1 MCRYSEDLL
10 DRIWAK
16 AQKVDNYDPT
26 LYRKDAC
33 GAWIMRDKYGDRT
46 SAFGWE
52 VDHVYPESRLKKAG
66 VSMDLIDSENNL
78 RPLNWSNNDS
88 KGADYPSYQA
98 KMKSEGNR
106 NVEGEFEF
114 TVNEQVR
121 IEVER
126 LYRDYM

>member
-1 MCRYSEDLL
+1 MCRYSEELL
-10 DRIWAK
+10 DRLWKK
-16 AQKVDNYDPT
+16 AQEVDNYDPAI
-26 LYRKDAC
+26 YRKDAC

-52 VDHVYPESRLKKAG
+52 VDHVYPESKLKKAN

-78 RPLNWSNNDS
+78 RPLNWKNNDS

-98 KMKSEGNR
+98 NMKSDGNR

-121 IEVER
+121 AEVER
-126 LYRDYM
+126 LYREYM

>member
-1 MCRYSEDLL
+1 MCRYSEELL
-10 DRIWAK
+10 DNIWAK
-16 AQKVDNYDPT
+16 AQEVDNYDPNK
-26 LYRKDAC
+26 YRKDAC

-52 VDHVYPESRLKKAG
+52 VDHVYPESKLKKAG
-66 VSMDLIDSENNL
+66 VSIDIIDTEANL
-78 RPLNWSNNDS
+78 RPLNWKNNDS

-98 KMKSEGNR
+98 KMKSDGNR

-121 IEVER
+121 AEVER
-126 LYRDYM
+126 LYREYM

>member
-1 MCRYSEDLL
+1 MCRYSEELL
-10 DRIWAK
+10 DKLWAK
-16 AQKVDNYDPT
+16 AQEVDNYDPT
-26 LYRKDAC
+26 KYRKDAC

-52 VDHVYPESRLKKAG
+52 VDHVYPESKLKKSG
-66 VSMDLIDSENNL
+66 VSMELIDIEANL
-78 RPLNWSNNDS
+78 RPLNWKNNDS

-121 IEVER
+121 AEVER
-126 LYRDYM
+126 LYREYM